1 MTKIITIAHQKG
13 GVGKSTLAINLAL
26 CFQDQLSVALVDT
39 DLQGS
44 LYHIRK
50 DFPDLAIIGA
60 DKFAD
65 IQKLAYDLI
74 IIDTPPYLSN
84 RLPELFTHSDFILV
98 PTKAGFF
105 DVMAIRSTI
114 ALISEA
120 MTAQPGIRAGIVLNM
135 VKPRSG
141 ITNDVRGLL
150 ESMELPLLKTIIH
163 DRVSIARS
171 SMTSGLLQSC
181 DDLVKILAGAL
192 ATPQTKKGFQK
203 ALREKGVQCILRQ
216 NEQGRIYGV
225 TFIDLKNKVVFNG
238 SDLDKAYSA
247 NLLSAR
253 LLPDPTPKPNM
264 THQQGDNDF
273 NLNVQDELLDILFA
287 AEREDLAALNKFKKK
302 KRKGLNL

>member
-1 MTKIITIAHQKG
+1 MAKIITIAHQKG

-44 LYHIRK
+44 LYHIRE

-60 DKFAD
+60 DNLSD

-74 IIDTPPYLSN
+74 IIDTPPYLSS
-84 RLPELFTHSDFILV
+84 RLPDLFLHSDFILV

-120 MTAQPGIRAGIVLNM
+120 LINSPGTKAGIVLNM
-135 VKPRSG
+135 VKHRSG

-150 ESMELPLLKTIIH
+150 ENMELTLLTTVIH

-171 SMTSGLLQSC
+171 SMTAGLMQSN
-181 DDLVKILAGAL
+181 DQKAKDEIMAL
-192 ATPQTKKGFQK
+192 AEEIVE
-203 ALREKGVQCILRQ
+203 LV
-216 NEQGRIYGV
+216 
-225 TFIDLKNKVVFNG
+225 
-238 SDLDKAYSA
+238 SA
-247 NLLSAR
+247 
-253 LLPDPTPKPNM
+253 
-264 THQQGDNDF
+264 
-273 NLNVQDELLDILFA
+273 
-287 AEREDLAALNKFKKK
+287 
-302 KRKGLNL
+302 